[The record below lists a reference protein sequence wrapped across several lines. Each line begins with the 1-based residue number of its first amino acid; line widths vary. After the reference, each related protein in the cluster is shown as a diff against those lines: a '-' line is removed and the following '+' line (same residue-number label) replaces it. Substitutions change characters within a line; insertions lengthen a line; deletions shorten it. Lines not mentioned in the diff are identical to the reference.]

1 MTFKRSMKKHAIG
14 LAVGA
19 ALGLAAAS
27 SHAELVLVAP
37 EDFGGT
43 GLGAVNTILTIQ
55 SPASTSTENG
65 QVAWNGSADV
75 ITGATALTGASQTQT
90 RTLGELGIL
99 SASSLRV
106 VFNAAEPSGDAITLT
121 DLTLTIYNTNG
132 TTFFTAPLDPD
143 QIAFADT
150 FTGTGNSGFVFGL
163 DAPETAALQAL
174 FTPLSPGAFSALRV
188 GLFAGASNATGGNET
203 FFVAN
208 SGTPV
213 PPTAIPEPETYA
225 MMLAGLGMLGFIARR
240 RKRNQV

>member
-1 MTFKRSMKKHAIG
+1 MTFKRSRKKHAIG

-55 SPASTSTENG
+55 SPASTNTENG

-99 SASSLRV
+99 SASGLRV
-106 VFNAAEPSGDAITLT
+106 VFNASEPSGDAITLT

-132 TTFFTAPLDPD
+132 TTFFSAPLDPD
-143 QIAFADT
+143 QIAFANT
-150 FTGTGNSGFVFGL
+150 FTGTGNSGFVFAL
-163 DAPETAALQAL
+163 DTTEANALQSL
-174 FTPLSPGAFSALRV
+174 LNPLSAGAFSALRV
-188 GLFAGASNATGGNET
+188 GLFAGATLATGGNET
-203 FFVAN
+203 FFVAQT
-208 SGTPV
+208 GV
-213 PPTAIPEPETYA
+213 PTTAVPEPESYA

-240 RKRNQV
+240 RRRNQS